1 MGTWIL
7 RYASYFSPLYGGQG
21 IAIIWVFLSLVL
33 AWVIG
38 IVGRAYLYPAVLA
51 GGEEEKVFINM
62 IIKLFTE
69 DVKIPIIAGIFLCGI
84 LAAIM
89 STADSQLLVSA
100 SSVAEDLVKGII
112 KKDASEKTVFR
123 ISRITVLVIAV
134 LAYLIALDPNSSIM
148 GLVSNAWAGLGAA
161 FGPTVLLSL
170 YWKRTNFAGAA
181 AGIASGAVTVLVW
194 DYIPLASGQTL
205 GAATGLYS
213 LAVGFAVKPILIS
226 FAVSIAAIVAVSLL
240 TKAPSD
246 EMIREFEDVSQ
257 KKVE

>member
-1 MGTWIL
+1 MPHIL
-7 RYASYFSPLYGGQG
+7 VRFMAVKNEKELNKSKG

-194 DYIPLASGQTL
+194 DYIPLAGGQTL

-213 LAVGFAVKPILIS
+213 LAVG

-246 EMIREFEDVSQ
+246 EMIQEFEDVSQ